1 MRIIESREQPNLI
14 AISLGPSEK
23 LLESINETIKN
34 KEIRDGVVI
43 SGIGTLKR
51 CHMHYVNT
59 TSFPAE
65 NHFYVV
71 EEPLE
76 IGSISGVIADYEAH
90 LHMAVGC
97 RDQRTYA
104 GHLEEGC
111 EVLYLAELLIMR
123 LHDMG
128 LERRIDPRYGVS
140 LLSARND
147 DSVRSHT
154 HDVSHSSKYSH

>member
-14 AISLGPSEK
+14 ALGLGPGEK

-34 KEIRDGVVI
+34 NEIRDGVVI

-76 IGSISGVIADYEAH
+76 IGSISGIIADYEAH
-90 LHMAVGC
+90 LHMTVGC

-111 EVLYLAELLIMR
+111 EVLYLAEILVMR
-123 LHDMG
+123 LRDMR

-140 LLSARND
+140 LLSARD
-147 DSVRSHT
+147 PLL
-154 HDVSHSSKYSH
+154 

>member
-14 AISLGPSEK
+14 ALGLGPGEK

-34 KEIRDGVVI
+34 NEIRDGVVI

-76 IGSISGVIADYEAH
+76 IGSISGIIADYEAH
-90 LHMAVGC
+90 LHMTVGC

-111 EVLYLAELLIMR
+111 EVLYLAEILVMR
-123 LHDMG
+123 LRDMR
-128 LERRIDPRYGVS
+128 LERRIDPQYGVS
-140 LLSARND
+140 LLSARD
-147 DSVRSHT
+147 PLL
-154 HDVSHSSKYSH
+154 

>member
-14 AISLGPSEK
+14 ALGLGPGEK

-34 KEIRDGVVI
+34 NEIRDGVVI

-76 IGSISGVIADYEAH
+76 IGSISGIIADYEAH
-90 LHMAVGC
+90 LHMTVGC

-111 EVLYLAELLIMR
+111 EVLYLAEILVMKLRDMR
-123 LHDMG
+123 

-140 LLSARND
+140 LLSARD
-147 DSVRSHT
+147 PLL
-154 HDVSHSSKYSH
+154 

>member
-1 MRIIESREQPNLI
+1 MKTIESREQPTLI
-14 AISLGPSEK
+14 AIGIGPGEM
-23 LLESINETIKN
+23 LLESINEVIRTN
-34 KEIRDGVVI
+34 KIRDGVII

-65 NHFYVV
+65 NCFYVV

-76 IGSISGVIADYEAH
+76 IGSVSGIIADYEAH
-90 LHMAVGC
+90 LHITVGC
-97 RDQRTYA
+97 RDKRTYA

-111 EVLYLAELLIMR
+111 EVLYLAEILVMKLM
-123 LHDMG
+123 DMQ

-140 LLSARND
+140 LLTE
-147 DSVRSHT
+147 RSR
-154 HDVSHSSKYSH
+154 

>member
-1 MRIIESREQPNLI
+1 MKTIVSREQPTLI
-14 AISLGPSEK
+14 AIGLGPGEK
-23 LLESINETIKN
+23 LLESINEAIKAN
-34 KEIRDGVVI
+34 KIRDGVII

-59 TSFPAE
+59 TSFLAE
-65 NHFYVV
+65 NCFYVV

-76 IGSISGVIADYEAH
+76 VGSISGIIADYEAH
-90 LHMAVGC
+90 LHMTVGC

-111 EVLYLAELLIMR
+111 EVLYLAEVVVMKLM
-123 LHDMG
+123 DMG

-140 LLSARND
+140 LLSERAR
-147 DSVRSHT
+147 
-154 HDVSHSSKYSH
+154 

>member
-14 AISLGPSEK
+14 AIGLGPGEK
-23 LLESINETIKN
+23 LLESINDAIRTN
-34 KEIRDGVVI
+34 KIRDGVVI

-65 NHFYVV
+65 NRFYFV

-76 IGSISGVIADYEAH
+76 IGSISGIVADYEAH
-90 LHMAVGC
+90 LHMTVGC
-97 RDQRTYA
+97 RDQQTYA

-111 EVLYLAELLIMR
+111 EVLYLAEILIMKLR
-123 LHDMG
+123 DME
-128 LERRIDPRYGVS
+128 LERRNDPQYGVS
-140 LLSARND
+140 LLRE
-147 DSVRSHT
+147 RT
-154 HDVSHSSKYSH
+154 R

>member
-1 MRIIESREQPNLI
+1 MKTIKSRDQPTLI
-14 AISLGPSEK
+14 AIGLGPGEK
-23 LLESINETIKN
+23 LLESINEAIRTN
-34 KEIRDGVVI
+34 KIRDGVII

-65 NHFYVV
+65 NRFYVV

-76 IGSISGVIADYEAH
+76 IGSISGIIADYEAH
-90 LHMAVGC
+90 LHMTVGC
-97 RDQRTYA
+97 RNQRTYA

-111 EVLYLAELLIMR
+111 EVLYLAEILIMK
-123 LHDMG
+123 LMNMG

-140 LLSARND
+140 LLSERAR
-147 DSVRSHT
+147 
-154 HDVSHSSKYSH
+154 